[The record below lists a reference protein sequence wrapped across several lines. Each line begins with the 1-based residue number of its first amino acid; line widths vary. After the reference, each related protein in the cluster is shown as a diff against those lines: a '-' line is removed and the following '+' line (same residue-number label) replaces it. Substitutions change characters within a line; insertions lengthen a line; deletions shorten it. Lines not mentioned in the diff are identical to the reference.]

1 VLADSDGAPARILVA
16 TGSEVGL
23 ALAAKKLLDAD
34 GLPTRVVSMPS
45 TEAFDRQDDAYRA
58 SVLPAGV
65 PKVAIEAG
73 TTASWWK
80 YVRGDGNVVGIDR
93 YGESA
98 PAGKLFEFF
107 GFTPENVAA
116 VAKNA

>member
-1 VLADSDGAPARILVA
+1 
-16 TGSEVGL
+16 
-23 ALAAKKLLDAD
+23 
-34 GLPTRVVSMPS
+34 MPS

-58 SVLPAGV
+58 SVLPPDV

-73 TTASWWK
+73 ATALWWK
-80 YVRGDGNVVGIDR
+80 YVRGKGSVVGIDR

-107 GFTPENVAA
+107 RFTPAHIAA
-116 VAKNA
+116 VAKGEG